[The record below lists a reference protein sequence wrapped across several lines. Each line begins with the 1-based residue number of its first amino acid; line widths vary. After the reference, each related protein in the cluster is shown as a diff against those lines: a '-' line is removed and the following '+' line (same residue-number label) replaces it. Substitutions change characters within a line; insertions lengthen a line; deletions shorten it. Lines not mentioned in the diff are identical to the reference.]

1 MVWTLAKSNL
11 SFEIYNYHL
20 NLGGIK
26 MKINMNTKKM
36 VINALLLAI
45 GAILHQITPALGLPM
60 QPDFALAMLFIIMII
75 NNNDYKTS
83 LISAIITGVFTA
95 LTTKFPG
102 GQLPNIIDKLI
113 TVNLIYIILLTVNKT
128 LKYININNDI
138 KQNLLVIISFLLG
151 TLISGTT
158 FLVSA
163 QYIVGLP
170 AKFSILFVTTV
181 IPALLINTIGG
192 FITLNSVFSSIIFFM
207 SLLSKTL
214 FPNAMYIIMF
224 PPSFLFT
231 FYKK

>member
-1 MVWTLAKSNL
+1 MVWTIAKSNL

-26 MKINMNTKKM
+26 MKTNMNTKKM

-128 LKYININNDI
+128 LKYININNNI
-138 KQNLLVIISFLLG
+138 KQNLLVIISFPLG

-158 FLVSA
+158 FLISA

-192 FITLNSVFSSIIFFM
+192 FIIYQTINISLKRIIRF
-207 SLLSKTL
+207 
-214 FPNAMYIIMF
+214 N
-224 PPSFLFT
+224 
-231 FYKK
+231 

>member
-1 MVWTLAKSNL
+1 
-11 SFEIYNYHL
+11 
-20 NLGGIK
+20 
-26 MKINMNTKKM
+26 MKRNINTKKM

-102 GQLPNIIDKLI
+102 GQLPNIIDKI
-113 TVNLIYIILLTVNKT
+113 VTVNAMYIVLLALNK
-128 LKYININNDI
+128 LLQYIKLN
-138 KQNLLVIISFLLG
+138 KRVEKNLLVLLSFPIG

-170 AKFSILFVTTV
+170 ANFSILFVTVV
-181 IPALLINTIGG
+181 IPALIINTIGG
-192 FITLNSVFSSIIFFM
+192 FILYHAINV
-207 SLLSKTL
+207 SLKRVITV
-214 FPNAMYIIMF
+214 
-224 PPSFLFT
+224 
-231 FYKK
+231 

>member
-1 MVWTLAKSNL
+1 MVWTIAKSNL
-11 SFEIYNYHL
+11 SFEIYNYYL

-26 MKINMNTKKM
+26 MKTNMNTKKM

-128 LKYININNDI
+128 LKYININNNI
-138 KQNLLVIISFLLG
+138 KQNLLVIISFPLG
-151 TLISGTT
+151 TLISGTA

-192 FITLNSVFSSIIFFM
+192 FIIYQTINISLKRIIRF
-207 SLLSKTL
+207 
-214 FPNAMYIIMF
+214 N
-224 PPSFLFT
+224 
-231 FYKK
+231 

>member
-1 MVWTLAKSNL
+1 MVWTIAKSNL
-11 SFEIYNYHL
+11 SFEIYNYYL
-20 NLGGIK
+20 NSGGIK
-26 MKINMNTKKM
+26 MKTNMNTKKM

-60 QPDFALAMLFIIMII
+60 QPDFALAMLFIIMLI

-113 TVNLIYIILLTVNKT
+113 TVNLMYIILLTVNKI
-128 LKYININNDI
+128 LEYININNNI
-138 KQNLLVIISFLLG
+138 KQNLLVIISFPLG
-151 TLISGTT
+151 TLISGTA
-158 FLVSA
+158 FLMSA

-192 FITLNSVFSSIIFFM
+192 FILYQAINVSLKRIIRF
-207 SLLSKTL
+207 
-214 FPNAMYIIMF
+214 N
-224 PPSFLFT
+224 
-231 FYKK
+231 

>member
-1 MVWTLAKSNL
+1 MVWTIAKSNL
-11 SFEIYNYHL
+11 SFEIYNYYL
-20 NLGGIK
+20 NSGGIK
-26 MKINMNTKKM
+26 MKTNMNTKKM

-83 LISAIITGVFTA
+83 LIAAIITGVFTA

-102 GQLPNIIDKLI
+102 GQLPNIIDKII
-113 TVNLIYIILLTVNKT
+113 TVNLMYAILLFLNKILEYINVNKNM
-128 LKYININNDI
+128 KE
-138 KQNLLVIISFLLG
+138 NLLVIISFPLG

-158 FLVSA
+158 FLLSA

-170 AKFSILFVTTV
+170 AKFSILFLTSV

-192 FITLNSVFSSIIFFM
+192 FILYQAINVSLKRVIRAWNPKILNAK
-207 SLLSKTL
+207 LLFIVDIYAL
-214 FPNAMYIIMF
+214 FC
-224 PPSFLFT
+224 
-231 FYKK
+231 

>member
-26 MKINMNTKKM
+26 MKTNMNTKKM

-83 LISAIITGVFTA
+83 LICAIITGIFTA

-113 TVNLIYIILLTVNKT
+113 TVNLMYIILLTVNKT
-128 LKYININNDI
+128 LKYININNNNI
-138 KQNLLVIISFLLG
+138 KQNLLVIISFPLG

-158 FLVSA
+158 FLLSA

-170 AKFSILFVTTV
+170 AKFSILFITTV

-192 FITLNSVFSSIIFFM
+192 FIIYQTINISLKRIIRF
-207 SLLSKTL
+207 
-214 FPNAMYIIMF
+214 N
-224 PPSFLFT
+224 
-231 FYKK
+231 